1 MLGPFRS
8 RDFRFQWPAD
18 LLTSLAFEMEV
29 LILGWYVLVTTG
41 SVFWLTVF
49 GALNYLGTLLAPA
62 IGVLGD
68 RIGLR
73 NLLCLM
79 RAAYAGLAGVLT
91 FLFITEQATLVLI
104 FIVAGLLGV
113 VRPSDIGIRSALVA
127 HIIPGHQLSG
137 ALALSR
143 MTSDLARITGA
154 LTGAGL
160 FAMFGIEIAYVV
172 VSGAYILGLL
182 LTTGIS
188 SPAHAVREIRRSP
201 LGDLVDGL
209 FYIWRTPHI
218 LAAMCV
224 ACLVNLTAFPQSIGL
239 LPYVA
244 KNVYGIDQTGLGM
257 LTASFAVGALL
268 GSIILAALRNAIS
281 SGRVMIASCASWHVC
296 LIVFAFTTTNIQGMA
311 ILFLAGF
318 SQSLSMVSLVMM
330 LLKTTD
336 PSIQGR
342 IMGVRMLAIY
352 TLPIGLL
359 LAGVLIPTIGYV
371 ATAAGYAATGL
382 FLTLLIAVVWRRS
395 VWATSG
401 AANA

>member
-1 MLGPFRS
+1 MPGPFRS

-18 LLTSLAFEMEV
+18 LLTSLAFEMEI
-29 LILGWYVLVTTG
+29 LILGWYVLDTTG
-41 SVFWLTVF
+41 SVFLLTVF
-49 GALNYLGTLLAPA
+49 GALNYFGTLLAPA
-62 IGVLGD
+62 IGVFGD

-79 RAAYAGLAGVLT
+79 RAAYASLAGALT
-91 FLFITEQATLVLI
+91 FLFITDQATLPLI
-104 FIVAGLLGV
+104 FAIAGLLGL

-127 HIIPGHQLSG
+127 HTIPIHQLSS
-137 ALALSR
+137 ALAVSR
-143 MTSDLARITGA
+143 MTSDIARIAGA
-154 LTGAGL
+154 LSGAGL
-160 FAMFGIEIAYVV
+160 FAVFGIEAAYMV
-172 VSGAYILGLL
+172 VSGAYVVGLL
-182 LTTGIS
+182 LTIGIS
-188 SPAHAVREIRRSP
+188 SPVRAVHEVRRSP
-201 LGDLVDGL
+201 FGDLVDGL

-218 LAAMCV
+218 LAAMCI

-257 LTASFAVGALL
+257 LTASFSVGALL
-268 GSIILAALRNAIS
+268 GSIVLAALRNTLPA
-281 SGRVMIASCASWHVC
+281 GRVMIASTASWHVC
-296 LIVFAFTTTNIQGMA
+296 LVFFAFTTTNMQGMA
-311 ILFLAGF
+311 ILFLAGL

-336 PSIQGR
+336 SSIQGR

-359 LAGVLIPTIGYV
+359 LAGVLIPAIGYV
-371 ATAAGYAATGL
+371 ATAAGYATTGL
-382 FLTLLIAVVWRRS
+382 VLTVLIAVIWRRS
-395 VWATSG
+395 VWVSSG

>member
-1 MLGPFRS
+1 MSNTANPGVLGPFRF
-8 RDFRFQWPAD
+8 RDFRFQWSGD

-29 LILGWYVLVTTG
+29 LILGWYVLVTTD

-62 IGVLGD
+62 LGVLGD

-79 RAAYAGLAGVLT
+79 RAAYAILASILT
-91 FLFITEQATLVLI
+91 FLFVTEQASLLLI
-104 FIVAGLLGV
+104 FVLAGLLGI

-127 HIIPGHQLSG
+127 HIIPSHELRS

-143 MTSDLARITGA
+143 TTSDLARIAGA
-154 LTGAGL
+154 LSGAGL
-160 FAMFGIEIAYVV
+160 FAMFGIETAYMV
-172 VSGAYILGLL
+172 VSSAYILGLL
-182 LTTGIS
+182 LTLGIS
-188 SPAHAVREIRRSP
+188 SPARAARERRRSP
-201 LGDLVDGL
+201 FGDLVEGL
-209 FYIWRTPHI
+209 IYIWRTPHI
-218 LAAMCV
+218 LAAMLV

-268 GSIILAALRNAIS
+268 GSIVLAALRNALP
-281 SGRVMIASCASWHVC
+281 SGRVMIASSAFWHIC
-296 LIVFAFTTTNIQGMA
+296 LIVFAFTTNNVQGMMM
-311 ILFLAGF
+311 LFLAGF
-318 SQSLSMVSLVMM
+318 SQSLSMVSLAMM

-336 PSIQGR
+336 PAIQGR

-359 LAGVLIPTIGYV
+359 LSGVLIPAIGYV
-371 ATAAGYAATGL
+371 ATAAGYAVTGL
-382 FLTLLIAVVWRRS
+382 FLPPKCCVSRQYQ
-395 VWATSG
+395 
-401 AANA
+401 